1 MQSSSFPFRATSSF
15 AAWLGWLDPRRY
27 LAAAIGWCMLAVV
40 ALASVVAGQ
49 LASSDAEQAA
59 RVGTQ
64 GLMGQFARQ
73 VQHGLDMDL
82 RLRLAVMQVTAGQV
96 AVSGPGPGAAG
107 APQLQPNLQPH
118 LAALRAQFPEFAW
131 LAVVDA
137 GGEVV
142 AQAGTP
148 QGAAPLSRSQWRA
161 ARDAAPFMGHA
172 GGGEGPRGRILDAA
186 VPIAQGRL
194 LAGQL
199 AWDWLERQGRDLAAG
214 LGAQSPPEL
223 LLIGRDGYVLLGPPA
238 WAGRNAEGAD
248 FTEGG
253 RFVVGRKSPDA
264 AVPGGA
270 DWTVVVRQPAGIAL
284 RSDEQLR
291 STVLLTVLLAG
302 LLAACSAPL
311 LTRWL
316 TRRLNTLAVQAQQI
330 RDGLRS
336 DIEPPGGQDE
346 VGRIGAA
353 MAGLIAQL
361 QAEKAALAA
370 LNAELDERVA
380 ERTARIQRMSEE
392 ARHAAVTRE
401 RLRLARDLHDTLAHS
416 LMALLQQIRLVR
428 KLQGRMAPD
437 ELAAELGRAEE
448 VAASGLADA
457 RAAITQMR
465 HGTVREKGLAAALRD
480 MLGRFGE
487 RTGLA
492 TEFSF
497 AGAAADLADE
507 RAETIYR
514 IAEEALRNVE
524 RHARARSVVVALG
537 AEGERAVLS
546 VRDDG
551 AGFDPQ
557 APHAGHY
564 GLVGIQEQ
572 AALIGA
578 ALAIDSR
585 PGAGTELRLSFEP

>member
-1 MQSSSFPFRATSSF
+1 MQSSSSPTRAPPAF
-15 AAWLGWLDPRRY
+15 AVWLGWLDPRRY
-27 LAAAIGWCMLAVV
+27 LAAAIGWSMLAVV

-59 RVGTQ
+59 RVATQ
-64 GLMGQFARQ
+64 RLMAQFARQ
-73 VQHGLDMDL
+73 VQRGLDMDL
-82 RLRLAVMQVTAGQV
+82 RLQMAVMQATAAQL
-96 AVSGPGPGAAG
+96 AVSSPAEGAAE
-107 APQLQPNLQPH
+107 APQAQPNLQLH

-137 GGEVV
+137 DGDVLAEEG
-142 AQAGTP
+142 AP
-148 QGAAPLSRSQWRA
+148 QGAVPLRRSQWGA
-161 ARDAAPFMGHA
+161 ARDAAPFVGQAA
-172 GGGEGPRGRILDAA
+172 GGTGARGRTFDAA
-186 VPIAQGRL
+186 VPIAQGRV
-194 LAGQL
+194 LAAQL
-199 AWDWLERQGRDLAAG
+199 ECGWLERQGRELAAG

-223 LLIGRDGYVLLGPPA
+223 LLIGRDGDVLLGPNA
-238 WAGRNAEGAD
+238 WVGRNAEGAD
-248 FTEGG
+248 LTEGG
-253 RFVVGRKSPDA
+253 RFVVGRQGPDA
-264 AVPGGA
+264 AVPGGPG
-270 DWTVVVRQPAGIAL
+270 WTVVVRQPAGIAL

-336 DIEPPGGQDE
+336 DIEPPRGQDE

-361 QAEKAALAA
+361 QAEKAALAV

-380 ERTARIQRMSEE
+380 ERTARIQRLSEE

-401 RLRLARDLHDTLAHS
+401 RLRLARELHDTLAHS

-428 KLQGRMAPD
+428 KLQGRMAPE

-480 MLGRFGE
+480 LLGRFGE

-492 TEFSF
+492 TAFSF

-507 RAETIYR
+507 RAETLYR

-524 RHARARSVVVALG
+524 RHAQARGVVVALE
-537 AEGERAVLS
+537 AEGERAVLR

-551 AGFDPQ
+551 VGFDPQ

-585 PGAGTELRLSFEP
+585 PVAGTELRLSFAP